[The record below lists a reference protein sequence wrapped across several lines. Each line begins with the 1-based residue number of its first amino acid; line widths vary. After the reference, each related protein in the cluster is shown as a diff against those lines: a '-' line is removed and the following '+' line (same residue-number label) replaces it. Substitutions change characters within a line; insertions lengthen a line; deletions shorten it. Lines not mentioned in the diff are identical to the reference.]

1 MTLAMFSKIMIHNL
15 QGLVIEKLSKHC
27 GGFIKSLSLRGCQHV
42 SDAALRLILACSV
55 YKVFVQSS
63 VCKTAT

>member
-1 MTLAMFSKIMIHNL
+1 MYSEILLHVL

-42 SDAALRLILACSV
+42 SDAALR
-55 YKVFVQSS
+55 
-63 VCKTAT
+63 